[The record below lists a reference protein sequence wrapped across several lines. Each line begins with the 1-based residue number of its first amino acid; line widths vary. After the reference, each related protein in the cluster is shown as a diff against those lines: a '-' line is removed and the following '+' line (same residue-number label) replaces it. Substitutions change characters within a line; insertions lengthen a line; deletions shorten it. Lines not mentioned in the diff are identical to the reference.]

1 MPHLT
6 VIPSEVIDAVA
17 RGTGCLGLA
26 VYVYLRR
33 RADANGTCYPS
44 YNTMADDLQLSRSTA
59 IRYTKALIEAGFI
72 SRYRSANGYVW
83 VVSQVDVPVSQGH
96 HHGVAGT
103 PPSVTENTESL
114 PLTPGGVTENT
125 ESLPVTPKV
134 IRTKR
139 DIYLSGFEQFWKAY
153 PKHVGKAEAA
163 RAWVDMKLEPRAD
176 EIVAA
181 IARHRAAGRFSDD
194 PRYILH
200 PVRWLKYRRFEDDV
214 ADADAS
220 VNKRDG
226 RYLAG

>member
-44 YNTMADDLQLSRSTA
+44 YNTMADDLRMSRSSA
-59 IRYTKALIEAGFI
+59 IRYTKALLEAGFI
-72 SRYRSANGYVW
+72 SRYRTAHGYVW
-83 VVSQVDVPVSQGH
+83 VVSQVDIPVSQGH
-96 HHGVAGT
+96 QQEEAGA
-103 PPSVTENTESL
+103 PAGVTEIPVSITE
-114 PLTPGGVTENT
+114 TPGGVTENT
-125 ESLPVTPKV
+125 ESVTETPKV

-139 DIYLSGFEQFWKAY
+139 DIYLSGFERFWKAY
-153 PKHVGKAEAA
+153 PRPVAKAEAA
-163 RAWVDMKLEPRAD
+163 RAWEALKLEPRAD

-194 PRYILH
+194 PRYILY
-200 PVRWLKYRRFEDDV
+200 PARWLKYRRFEDEV
-214 ADADAS
+214 ADVDTS